1 MDQNVFVKSLS
12 APSGLGEGV
21 QTNNLYTSP
30 RGDQFV
36 TLGVPL
42 KADIV
47 RQGRGAIVKTGAIA
61 CVTALPTTTA
71 SAYLWNG
78 EPVTSNVNYV
88 VDRIT
93 WTCTTS
99 AGVAS
104 MFALAICVGKTA
116 VTQPATVQTLVTGT
130 LNGRNYV
137 GNAGMGVTA
146 TVTDDNWSTIGNH
159 VDTNALTATVG
170 ASIDVP
176 IDGGLIIAPGRLL
189 SLACIAVNTTAA
201 GRFFVHFHEVE
212 LANK

>member
-1 MDQNVFVKSLS
+1 MDQNVFVKSLV
-12 APSGLGEGV
+12 APAIGEGV

-30 RGDQFV
+30 RGDQYV

-42 KADIV
+42 KTDII

-61 CVTALPTTTA
+61 CVTALPTTVA

-78 EPVTSNVNYV
+78 EPVTSNVCYV

-99 AGVAS
+99 AGAAS
-104 MFALAICVGKTA
+104 MFALAICVGKNA
-116 VTQPATVQTLVTGT
+116 VTQPATTQTLVTGT

-146 TVTDDNWSTIGNH
+146 TITDDNWSTLGNH
-159 VDTNALTATVG
+159 VDSNALTATVG

-176 IDGGLIIAPGRLL
+176 VDGGIIIAPGRLL
-189 SLACIAVNTTAA
+189 GLACIAVNTTAA